1 MSIGGLLGGIPG
13 LGDVSNPAQL
23 QQQLG
28 MGDFNLSDINK
39 LTEPGKLL
47 VDRLSEEAG
56 VAAPRRGLG
65 MGPQTPRVSG
75 VSSGDSFG
83 NMLSRAIQ
91 SVDQS
96 MKTAEN
102 SAEDFIA
109 GKTENVHEVMINM
122 QRAQLSFQLMLE
134 IRNKAIE
141 TYQELSRMQI

>member
-1 MSIGGLLGGIPG
+1 MSIGGLLGGVPG
-13 LGDVSNPAQL
+13 LGDMNQL

-28 MGDFNLSDINK
+28 MGDMNLTDVGK
-39 LTEPGKLL
+39 LSEPGKLL
-47 VDRLSEEAG
+47 VDRLGEQAG
-56 VAAPRRGLG
+56 VDAPRRGLG
-65 MGPQTPRVSG
+65 SGPRTPRVSG

-83 NMLSRAIQ
+83 NMLSRAVQ

-96 MKTAEN
+96 MKAAEG